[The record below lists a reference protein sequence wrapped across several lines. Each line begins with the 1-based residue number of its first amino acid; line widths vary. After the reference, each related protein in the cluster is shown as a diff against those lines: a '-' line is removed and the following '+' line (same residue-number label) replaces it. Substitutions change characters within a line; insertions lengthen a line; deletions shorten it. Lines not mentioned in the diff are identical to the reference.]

1 MRLST
6 TTCTIERT
14 STRTW
19 MTQNKLRRGFEVR
32 WSKITIPRE
41 FANAS
46 WPDPL
51 PRRTEHD
58 PLPCRRMFAFISR
71 AALIFL
77 VSSLSMILQ
86 RLAVV
91 SKPSCSWPNVVTKPS
106 GETRSSTCRF
116 RSLPIS
122 IGVGPRSLPG
132 RASRMSVS
140 RPEPGSE
147 RCRLL
152 HLIQNLADGG
162 DLAGFRVG
170 QIGKAPTL
178 SRQYRSSRQVIPLT

>member
-58 PLPCRRMFAFISR
+58 PLPCRRTFAFISR
-71 AALIFL
+71 AALFFP

-91 SKPSCSWPNVVTKPS
+91 SKTSCSWPNVVTKLS
-106 GETRSSTCRF
+106 GETRSSSCRF
-116 RSLPIS
+116 RSLPPTKDVVPNVRRPATTHHGTVARPALDLTTPPRRVHNQIAPR
-122 IGVGPRSLPG
+122 VGLGTKR
-132 RASRMSVS
+132 VS
-140 RPEPGSE
+140 RQF
-147 RCRLL
+147 
-152 HLIQNLADGG
+152 HFYA
-162 DLAGFRVG
+162 
-170 QIGKAPTL
+170 
-178 SRQYRSSRQVIPLT
+178 RQP